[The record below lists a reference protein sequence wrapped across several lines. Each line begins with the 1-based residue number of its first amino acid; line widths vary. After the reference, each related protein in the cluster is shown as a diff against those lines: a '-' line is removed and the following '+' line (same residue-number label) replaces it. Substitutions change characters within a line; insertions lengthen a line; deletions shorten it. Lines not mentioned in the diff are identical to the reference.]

1 MSDTVTLFSAI
12 TISTAN
18 KLFMQLCMVM
28 IGAGEWVGIKRRDT
42 DGWMSYVLCYTY
54 NGEHIY
60 IYIYIYISKR
70 IKTRI

>member
-1 MSDTVTLFSAI
+1 
-12 TISTAN
+12 
-18 KLFMQLCMVM
+18 MQLCMVM